1 MRVTRS
7 FSNVISACSLLS
19 ALMSAHVSAE
29 PVAAPGPSLAMVPSG
44 ARAPASPAG
53 VSATGARAKAAA
65 ASEPVM
71 GPEEHARRLKHALAG
86 LRTSDPVAIA
96 DALTSLKELE
106 GRAAAEA
113 IAARVTEGLPPQLT
127 ERALEVLAHSQQP
140 VAAPALSELTLHRRW
155 QIRAQA
161 VAALGALR
169 VRSTVSVLL
178 YALDDPS
185 PEVRSAAARALG
197 MAGDPRAIRALEGA
211 LARGVDGAL
220 EGLAQLVPSKQ
231 IDAILARAKVDLVG
245 CEPALWHLLTRT
257 NLPVV
262 TKLKVLSFVQAHDS
276 EQEAAQVMAGWQ
288 SKLKERGDARL
299 LAAAAKPAPASKA
312 VAAVSVVP
320 ATAAAAQ
327 GGK

>member
-1 MRVTRS
+1 
-7 FSNVISACSLLS
+7 
-19 ALMSAHVSAE
+19 
-29 PVAAPGPSLAMVPSG
+29 
-44 ARAPASPAG
+44 
-53 VSATGARAKAAA
+53 
-65 ASEPVM
+65 M

-113 IAARVTEGLPPQLT
+113 IAARVKEGLPPQLT
-127 ERALEVLAHSQQP
+127 ERALEVLAGSQQP

-197 MAGDPRAIRALEGA
+197 MAGDPRAIRALEAA

-245 CEPALWHLLTRT
+245 CEPALWQLLTRT

-276 EQEAAQVMAGWQ
+276 EQEAAQVLAGWQ

-299 LAAAAKPAPASKA
+299 LAAAAKPTPATKA
-312 VAAVSVVP
+312 VAAVSMAP